1 MTRENGILELKYN
14 REMSANPENIG
25 NSNHLS
31 GKNNLYFIGKVN
43 NTKGYI
49 TYNECLFYLKLIL
62 FKGHP
67 D

>member
-1 MTRENGILELKYN
+1 
-14 REMSANPENIG
+14 MSADPENIG
-25 NSNHLS
+25 NSKHLS

-49 TYNECLFYLKLIL
+49 MYNECLFYLKLTL
-62 FKGHP
+62 FRAHP